1 MSNGD
6 KEMQLIP
13 TTRFDKKLFSYHGG
27 FLTYGSEENGQRK
40 KFVARFKHKG
50 PFTKAKFL
58 KELIAN
64 HTVEDYFMAL
74 EQRKAPLEI
83 LRDKNEDWY
92 YDILEAFGGH
102 DLRKAA

>member
-1 MSNGD
+1 
-6 KEMQLIP
+6 MQLIP
-13 TTRFDKKLFSYHGG
+13 TTRFDKKLFSFHGG
-27 FLTYGSEENGQRK
+27 YLYYPYNGIQHT
-40 KFVARFKHKG
+40 FVARFKHSKS
-50 PFTKAKFL
+50 PFTKAKFI

-64 HTVEDYFMAL
+64 HTVESYFQAL

>member
-1 MSNGD
+1 MEID
-6 KEMQLIP
+6 MQLIP
-13 TTRFDKKLFSYHGG
+13 TTRFDKKLFHHSGEYLYYYDGESH
-27 FLTYGSEENGQRK
+27 

-50 PFTKAKFL
+50 PFTKAKFI

-74 EQRKAPLEI
+74 VHNRKAPLAI

-92 YDILEAFGGH
+92 YGILEAFAGH
-102 DLRKAA
+102 PVGREAA